1 MSSQEFTCHVWSGVD
16 NAKEYFAS
24 LKRMFIQLPAEDA
37 LEFINDFL
45 GTDFE
50 TLPRLDLQIRVDDE
64 LEVRAEFGSEVP
76 YELIEAVITGLE
88 AIEAVEYKARYFDS
102 SSGGVNTWGDYEDF
116 DLDGKNI
123 LLVGD
128 MSEEREYI
136 QEMVEGIGEL
146 QDELDEDTEV
156 IILGANPDVD
166 ILAAAKEQGVELVTE
181 EQFLEYIST
190 QP

>member
-16 NAKEYFAS
+16 DASEYFAS
-24 LKRMFIQLPAEDA
+24 LKQMFIQLPAEGS
-37 LEFINDFL
+37 LNSVNEML
-45 GTDFE
+45 GTGFE
-50 TLPRLDLQIRVDDE
+50 TLPRLNLQLRAGDDLEI
-64 LEVRAEFGSEVP
+64 RAEFGSEVP

-88 AIEAVEYKARYFDS
+88 GIEAVEYKARYFDS

-123 LLVGD
+123 LLMGD
-128 MSEEREYI
+128 MSEERQYI

-146 QDELDEDTEV
+146 QDELDDDTEV
-156 IILGANPDVD
+156 IILGANPDAD
-166 ILAAAKEQGVELVTE
+166 ILVAAKEQGVALMTE
-181 EQFLEYIST
+181 EQFLEYLSI